1 MPKQLNAGRVTATL
15 QRAFGF
21 KGRYTPM
28 LDEVIVPVYV
38 IADPAPAEIT
48 QLCAG
53 TTSASQ
59 QIQGPPDLALA
70 VMLFNPAESGVICNV
85 TTVTVT
91 ANQKNN
97 VNVVFSDFALVDAS
111 GPSTFRD
118 RRVVGTPR
126 CQLRR
131 DQIRET
137 PLVGTIIAQFQVDG
151 ALSQS
156 AAWLADAGD
165 PRQPLTVLRPN
176 QGVALQL
183 NDPAGNAGDN
193 LRGNFRW
200 LEIPITEQRPPGG
213 LP

>member
-38 IADPAPAEIT
+38 ISDPAPAEIT

-53 TTSASQ
+53 TTSASEVL
-59 QIQGPPDLALA
+59 GDMNLLA
-70 VMLFNPAESGVICNV
+70 VMLFNPEESGVICNV
-85 TTVTVT
+85 TTVSVIG
-91 ANQKNN
+91 NQKSN
-97 VNVVFSDFALVDAS
+97 VNVVFSDFALIDPS
-111 GPSTFRD
+111 GPATFRD

-131 DQIRET
+131 DQTRLT
-137 PLVGTIIAQFQVDG
+137 PLTGTIIAQFQIDG
-151 ALSQS
+151 ALAQS

-176 QGVALQL
+176 QGLALQL
-183 NDPAGNAGDN
+183 NTATGTPGDN